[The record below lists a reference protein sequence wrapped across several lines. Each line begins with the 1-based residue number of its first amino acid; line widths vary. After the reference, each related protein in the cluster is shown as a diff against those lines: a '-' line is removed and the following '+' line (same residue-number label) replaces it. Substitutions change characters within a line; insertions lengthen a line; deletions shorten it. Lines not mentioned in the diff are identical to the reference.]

1 LSRSMPASDLNAEPV
16 EARQREQWQFH
27 AYRNS
32 SATS

>member
-1 LSRSMPASDLNAEPV
+1 MPANDLNAEPV
-16 EARQREQWQFH
+16 AARHCEQWQFA